1 MSARSYIGPYRL
13 ARRLRYSSVA
23 GLDIDNK
30 QIYEFD
36 KSNHLDLG
44 ERSDKNQRNFENFA
58 QKFSPLNRIRTLLSP
73 ELGFFSGVRAALRD
87 TPCMWEGYETSV
99 TPEILPSSAR
109 KWISV
114 MGPNGFKISPRYL
127 N

>member
-58 QKFSPLNRIRTLLSP
+58 RNFSPLIESYLGPPIFRTRF
-73 ELGFFSGVRAALRD
+73 LG
-87 TPCMWEGYETSV
+87 
-99 TPEILPSSAR
+99 
-109 KWISV
+109 
-114 MGPNGFKISPRYL
+114 GPG
-127 N
+127 